1 MKKNYNNGFI
11 LAETLIVTLFVASVL
26 LFMFVQFA
34 NLNKSYNQSYI
45 YNSVEDLYS
54 LKNIKEYIQSDLNAI
69 SYINS
74 NVTYQKFIDIS
85 KCEIFTEQNYCL
97 KLFELEN
104 IDKIIITTN
113 KVNYDLFINYKTKF
127 KNFINKIEKQSDEKY
142 RIIAAF
148 NDSRFATIRF
158 GD

>member
-1 MKKNYNNGFI
+1 M

-26 LFMFVQFA
+26 LFMFVQFT
-34 NLNKSYNQSYI
+34 NLNKVYNESYI

-54 LKNIKEYIQSDLNAI
+54 LKNIKEYIESDYSAI
-69 SYINS
+69 SYINA
-74 NVTYQKFIDIS
+74 NVTYQKFVDIS
-85 KCEIFTEQNYCL
+85 NCEIFTEKKYCL

-104 IDKIIITTN
+104 IKKIIITTN
-113 KVNYDLFINYKTKF
+113 KVNYDLFTNHKTKF

-142 RIIAAF
+142 RIIASF
-148 NDSRFATIRF
+148 NNDTFATIRF